1 MNQMPTVSLFD
12 INYKDSTSP
21 ISILCNEA
29 SYFSQELSSAIFE
42 VFKTEMKKVYR
53 TAVRSV
59 DWYDPTMC
67 ERIAE
72 VVSLCEQ
79 EVKGE
84 YDEFVRILKD
94 IKIDPSQIYN
104 HYHRLEDLYV
114 QNIRVA
120 EIGYIIGVTD
130 TIA

>member
-1 MNQMPTVSLFD
+1 MSATQSYA
-12 INYKDSTSP
+12 INYRDSASP
-21 ISILCNEA
+21 ISILCKEA
-29 SYFSQELSSAIFE
+29 SYFSHDLSSAILE
-42 VFKTEMKKVYR
+42 VFKNELKKAYR
-53 TAVRSV
+53 AAVKSV
-59 DWYDPTMC
+59 DWHDPSIR
-67 ERIAE
+67 ERIDE

-79 EVKGE
+79 EVKAE

-94 IKIDPSQIYN
+94 LKLEPSQIYS
-104 HYHRLEDLYV
+104 YFYRLEDLYI

>member
-1 MNQMPTVSLFD
+1 MSTIPSYV
-12 INYKDSTSP
+12 INDKDSASP

-29 SYFSQELSSAIFE
+29 SYFSHELSSAILE
-42 VFKTEMKKVYR
+42 VFKDEMKKVYR
-53 TAVRSV
+53 TAVKSI
-59 DWYDPTMC
+59 DWHDPSMR

-79 EVKGE
+79 EIKGE
-84 YDEFVRILKD
+84 YDEFVGILRV
-94 IKIDPSQIYN
+94 IKTDPAQIYN
-104 HYHRLEDLYV
+104 YFYRLEDLYV

-130 TIA
+130 TIV